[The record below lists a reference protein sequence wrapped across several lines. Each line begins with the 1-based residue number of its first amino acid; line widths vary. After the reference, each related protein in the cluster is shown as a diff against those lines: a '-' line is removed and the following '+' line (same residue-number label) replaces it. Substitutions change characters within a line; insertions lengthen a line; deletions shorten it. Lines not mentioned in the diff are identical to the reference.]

1 MKATNAI
8 AAAGFVVRSGRE
20 SVMQSRMLVQL
31 ATVLCLLAPAA
42 AAQSETALQRAQR
55 EGYIRVGFPNQIPY
69 AFANEKGQLTG
80 ADAEVAKLVI
90 AHMGIKEMDG
100 VLTEFAALIP
110 GLKAKR
116 FDIVLAMFINPQRC
130 AQVAFSEPIY
140 RIGQG
145 IVVKKGNP
153 HAIKSW
159 GDIVKN
165 DKLSIATM
173 AGAVQNSYLKKLNV
187 TEERVISLP
196 DGPSALTAVSTGRA
210 DVFLISNLSARRM
223 LQAAGAGSDLELVA
237 DTPDPI
243 IDGKAGRGYDG
254 FAFRTEDH
262 ELHAAFDKALAEVK
276 ASTHFLAAM
285 EPFGF
290 TKDNLPD
297 AKTEDLCK

>member
-1 MKATNAI
+1 MKT
-8 AAAGFVVRSGRE
+8 
-20 SVMQSRMLVQL
+20 RMLAQF
-31 ATVLCLLAPAA
+31 ATALCLMVSTA
-42 AAQSETALQRAQR
+42 AAQPETALERAQR

-80 ADAEVAKLVI
+80 ADAQVAKLVI

-116 FDIVLAMFINPQRC
+116 FDMVLAMFINPQRC

-153 HAIKSW
+153 LAIKSW
-159 GDIVKN
+159 DDLVKN
-165 DKLSIATM
+165 DKIRIATM
-173 AGAVQNSYLKKLNV
+173 AGAVQTSYLKKLNV
-187 TEERVISLP
+187 TDARVISLP
-196 DGPSALTAVSTGRA
+196 DGPSALIAVSTGRA
-210 DVFLISNLSARRM
+210 DVFLISNLSARQM
-223 LQAAGAGSDLELVA
+223 LQTAGATSDLELVA
-237 DTPDPI
+237 EAPDPI

-254 FAFRTEDH
+254 FAFRTEDL
-262 ELHAAFDKALAEVK
+262 ELRAAFDKALAEVK
-276 ASTHFLAAM
+276 ETPQFLTAM

-290 TKDNLPD
+290 TTKDNLPD